1 MSVELNLGLLSNAL
15 ARLQESLDFP
25 ASQPLVVDASIQ
37 RFEFCIEL
45 TWKTLKKALTVE
57 GISANTP
64 RECLQQAYAAHW
76 LEDEGEWL
84 SMLKDR
90 NLTSHT
96 YKEEVAWDI
105 YQRLPDHLAAMQALH
120 RLLSQRFGGSAGE

>member
-1 MSVELNLGLLSNAL
+1 MCCMSVELNLGLLGNAL

-64 RECLQQAYAAHW
+64 RECLQQAYIAHW
-76 LEDEGEWL
+76 LDDEGEWL
-84 SMLKDR
+84 SRLKDR
-90 NLTSHT
+90 NLALHP

-105 YQRLPDHLAAMQALH
+105 KILIP
-120 RLLSQRFGGSAGE
+120 S